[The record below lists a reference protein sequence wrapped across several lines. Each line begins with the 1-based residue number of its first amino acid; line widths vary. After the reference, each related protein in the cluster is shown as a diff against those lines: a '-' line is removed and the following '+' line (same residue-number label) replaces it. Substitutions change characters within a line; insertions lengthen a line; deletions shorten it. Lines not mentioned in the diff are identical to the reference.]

1 MGGGSVLSMA
11 SKLDVVIMTGVAF
24 TAGLV
29 TCGTAFE
36 RTSVEVVAGV
46 TIAMGLAAAN
56 KR

>member
-11 SKLDVVIMTGVAF
+11 SKLNVVIMTGAAF